1 MKDFLC
7 ICMYALDKSVYLLQE
22 GREVQKKKAFTPP
35 PRFMNIEEARYSQY
49 YYERNRS
56 SV

>member
-7 ICMYALDKSVYLLQE
+7 ICMYALDRSVYLLQE